1 MRANIIYLSI
11 LIFRL
16 IFRLKSTDYI
26 ALKNVIDMLKII
38 RTFFKDEFSTALS
51 YDADNAAKIKVT
63 CPLKEAIA
71 ISFHRHLEP

>member
-1 MRANIIYLSI
+1 
-11 LIFRL
+11 
-16 IFRLKSTDYI
+16 
-26 ALKNVIDMLKII
+26 MLKII